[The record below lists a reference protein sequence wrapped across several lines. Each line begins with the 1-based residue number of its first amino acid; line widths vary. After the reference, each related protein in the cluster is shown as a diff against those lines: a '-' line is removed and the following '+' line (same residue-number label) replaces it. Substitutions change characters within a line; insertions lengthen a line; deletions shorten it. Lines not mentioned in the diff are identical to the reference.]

1 MPQLR
6 RYACVDD
13 FVPRAKA
20 RLPAFVWSYLY
31 GGAGE
36 NSGMQRNEDAFD
48 EILFRAKRLAGAVT
62 STEKTLF
69 GVRYAQPFGIPPV
82 GMCNL
87 IWPNSDRA
95 LAKLGAEKNIPYVLS
110 TAGSSS
116 VEDMAK
122 YAADKLWFQ
131 LYISREDQITAD
143 LLKRAADVGVR
154 VLVFTVDVPGP
165 ARRNMALRAG
175 FTTALTWDGR
185 LGVDL
190 ITHPSWALATLK
202 AGAPRLGNFRPY
214 GSNTNQNIAQ
224 VSRGGLTWDDFK
236 RLRDLWKG
244 AFVVKGVLEAED
256 AQRMVRE
263 GADGIWISNHGGR
276 QLEGAPAPIEVLPGI
291 RAALGRSVPI
301 LIDSGVRSGE
311 DIAKAL
317 ALGADFVFTGRGF
330 MYGAAALGEAGIRHA
345 YDILAA
351 EFAAALYQIGASSAD
366 SLDAS
371 WILRRPRAEEPAQRI
386 VQPRAAE

>member
-1 MPQLR
+1 MPTLR
-6 RYACVDD
+6 PYACVAD
-13 FVPRAKA
+13 FMPRAKA
-20 RLPAFVWSYLY
+20 RLPAFVWSYLH

-36 NSGMQRNEDAFD
+36 NAGMERNEDGFK

-62 STEKTLF
+62 STEKSLF
-69 GVRYAQPFGIPPV
+69 GMRYAQPFGIPPV

-87 IWPNSDRA
+87 VWPNSDRA
-95 LAKLGAEKNIPYVLS
+95 LAKLGAEKKIPYVLS

-116 VEDMAK
+116 VEDMAR
-122 YAADKLWFQ
+122 YAGDKLWFQ
-131 LYISREDQITAD
+131 LYISREDSITAD
-143 LLKRAADVGVR
+143 LLKRAWEVGVR

-175 FTTALTWDGR
+175 FTTALTWDGK

-190 ITHPSWALATLK
+190 VIHPSWALSTLK
-202 AGAPRLGNFRPY
+202 AGAPKLGNFLPY
-214 GSNTNQNIAQ
+214 GSNTSQNIAQ

-244 AFVVKGVLEAED
+244 RFVVKGVLEADD
-256 AQRMVRE
+256 ALRMVRE

-276 QLEGAPAPIEVLPGI
+276 QLEGAPAPINVLPEI
-291 RAALGRSVPI
+291 RAALGPSLPVM
-301 LIDSGVRSGE
+301 IDSGIRSGE

-345 YDILAA
+345 YDILAT
-351 EFAAALYQIGASSAD
+351 ELTTALYQIGATSVDA
-366 SLDAS
+366 LDAS
-371 WILRRPRAEEPAQRI
+371 YILGRPVATPVRPITQS
-386 VQPRAAE
+386 RAAE